1 MKQAQ
6 RRSASESK
14 MSSQSVSEQ
23 QTLRLEHVKK
33 YYGNHGNITKAVDGI
48 SLHVDKGEFVAVMGA
63 SGSGK
68 TTLLN
73 CIAAIDS
80 VTSGHI
86 FVGGQD
92 ITAVRERNLAD
103 FRRENLGFIFQDF
116 NLLDTLT
123 IGENIS
129 MAQIISG
136 ASPEVIDGG
145 SQTSRGGLASA
156 IFLKSSPARY
166 PAGRSSAVPVRGR

>member
-1 MKQAQ
+1 MEQTQKQTASAQ
-6 RRSASESK
+6 K
-14 MSSQSVSEQ
+14 TPDSQSEWQ
-23 QTLRLEHVKK
+23 PILRLERVKK
-33 YYGNHGNITKAVDGI
+33 YYGNHGNITKAVGGI
-48 SLHVDKGEFVAVMGA
+48 TLHIDRGEFTAVMGA

-86 FVGGQD
+86 FVSGKD
-92 ITAVRERNLAD
+92 ITAVRERDLAD

-116 NLLDTLT
+116 HLLDTLT

-136 ASPEVIDGG
+136 APPKVIDRRVRDIAGKLG
-145 SQTSRGGLASA
+145 ISGILEKFPCEVSA
-156 IFLKSSPARY
+156 GRNSAAPVPAR
-166 PAGRSSAVPVRGR
+166 